1 MAVITT
7 GSHPKAL
14 WPGVKKWFGKTYAE
28 KPMVCDMIFDLVN
41 SDKAYEEYVEDTGFG
56 LAPIKPEG
64 AGVSYDT
71 DAQGYTSRITN
82 VTYALGAKI
91 TQEAIEDNKYE
102 SAARSKSAKLAR
114 SMRQTKENVFANILN
129 RGFNSSYTGGDGK
142 ELFATDHPTLSG
154 SQSNELAVAADL
166 SEASLEDLLTLIRG
180 AKDSRGL
187 RIQLKGRSLIVPPE
201 LEFEATRILSSVN
214 QSGTANNDIN
224 AMRELGMLPGGVMVW
239 DYLSDADAFFVKTDA
254 PDGMIRQQR
263 RAIAITQDNDFDT
276 SNACMKASE
285 RYAGGWSDWRGMFA
299 SPGAA

>member
-1 MAVITT
+1 MAFITT

-41 SDKAYEEYVEDTGFG
+41 SEKAYEEYVEDTGFG

-102 SAARSKSAKLAR
+102 SVARSKSAKLAR

-129 RGFNSSYTGGDGK
+129 RGFNSAYTGGDGK

-214 QSGTANNDIN
+214 QSGTANNDVN